1 MSDLTAADF
10 GDLIAGRIRAEHL
23 SISARWL
30 ERLRELLPVDVNEV
44 FPTEEL
50 LDHIPALILEVA
62 GYIHSPES
70 EAVASITSITAKA
83 QELGTLRHTQRA
95 SVHQLLSE
103 YRLLGGILTHFVQAE
118 LEEKGISPTALEAI
132 EVSRRLND
140 AIWILTQTTVDTF
153 VSKYTTTIAS
163 HAERLESFNRMVS
176 HELRQP
182 LGTLVYALPLLKIE
196 AERGDLTRHEHFLEV
211 MERNVAKL
219 TQLMEQLEV
228 LSRLQN
234 RPADSP
240 DVQLVEVE
248 TIAREVA
255 RQLREMADLRGVEIQ
270 IAGPLPHVTID
281 VARLELI
288 LVNLISNAIKYS
300 DPDKG
305 DRFVRVEA
313 VSDGPSETATILVQ
327 DNGIGI
333 PAETLPTIFQRFVRA
348 HVGRDTEL
356 GVRGSGLGLSIAAE
370 CVAAVGGS
378 IRVES
383 TAAVGTT
390 FFVTLPPELPR
401 AAR

>member
-62 GYIHSPES
+62 GYIHSPET

-118 LEEKGISPTALEAI
+118 LQQMGMAPTASEAI

-196 AERGDLTRHEHFLEV
+196 AERGDLARCQHFLEV
-211 MERNVAKL
+211 MQRNVAKL

-234 RPADSP
+234 RPPDSP

-288 LVNLISNAIKYS
+288 LVNLISNAIRSS

-356 GVRGSGLGLSIAAE
+356 GVRGSGLGCDRGGMCNRGRWLDPRRVDRRRRHHLLRDPAA
-370 CVAAVGGS
+370 
-378 IRVES
+378 
-383 TAAVGTT
+383 
-390 FFVTLPPELPR
+390 
-401 AAR
+401 